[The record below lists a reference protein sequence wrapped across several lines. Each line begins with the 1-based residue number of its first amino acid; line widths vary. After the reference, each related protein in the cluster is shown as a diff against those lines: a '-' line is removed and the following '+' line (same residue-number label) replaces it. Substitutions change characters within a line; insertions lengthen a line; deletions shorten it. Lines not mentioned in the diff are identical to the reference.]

1 MWDARF
7 DSIRD
12 RKLNELVIF
21 SAMVRT
27 DPSKRE
33 DYKDIVF
40 HLFRDLEVLDALQD
54 DKPVPKS
61 EPIISPLY
69 RGRLSKYESLDE
81 YVLDQ
86 CRKEEYVDVPIP
98 SLKDRAPQ
106 ERLEPPEEVERIA
119 PAESMGMIESPEI
132 PQKIEP
138 PVAQQ
143 SIQSPEIP
151 QKIEPPVAQ
160 QSIEAP
166 EIPQKIEPPEE
177 SQKLQAPAEQA
188 AGEEQDRSD
197 FTFELVISID
207 DAVTL
212 KRVKEMKDSKIDHF
226 IDEETSGH
234 IKEVACESVIA
245 FLKNDILLIDKIL
258 GINVSSKTGI
268 EESLRDIVQ
277 FVENADEPKYQKVYL
292 NSLNRNEKDLEG
304 EYNNVLRRLEGV
316 IHDRYPHVMK
326 ETHSVFFE
334 E

>member
-61 EPIISPLY
+61 EPITSPLY

-119 PAESMGMIESPEI
+119 PAESMGMIES
-132 PQKIEP
+132 
-138 PVAQQ
+138 
-143 SIQSPEIP
+143 
-151 QKIEPPVAQ
+151 
-160 QSIEAP
+160 P

-234 IKEVACESVIA
+234 IKEVACEYVIA